1 MDYVPVERHAMDP
14 VTTILTALA
23 VAGAKVGGQAITDG
37 YAALRGL
44 ILRKFGSHRTLEP
57 AIADYASDPEGQTQ
71 VMAEELQ
78 TAGVIDDQEVL
89 ERAQQLIRLARDAD
103 PIRTN
108 ALVNEIRA
116 RNVAV
121 IGRNDGTITFN

>member
-1 MDYVPVERHAMDP
+1 MDP

-23 VAGAKVGGQAITDG
+23 VAGARVGGQAITDG

-44 ILRKFGSHRTLEP
+44 IVRKFGSHETLEP
-57 AIADYASDPEGQTQ
+57 AMADYASDPEGQTQ

-78 TAGVIDDQEVL
+78 TAGVIGDQEVL
-89 ERAQQLIRLARDAD
+89 ERAQQLIEAARDAD

-108 ALVNEIRA
+108 ALVNEVRA

-121 IGRNDGTITFN
+121 IQTNEGPITFN